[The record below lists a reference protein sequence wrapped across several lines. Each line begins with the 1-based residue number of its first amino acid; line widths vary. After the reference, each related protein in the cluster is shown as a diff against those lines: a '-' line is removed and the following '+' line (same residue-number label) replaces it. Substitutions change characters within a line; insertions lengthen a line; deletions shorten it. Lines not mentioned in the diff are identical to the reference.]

1 MVVPIISKEELD
13 NIMVRL
19 LVVQNVSQEEV

>member
-13 NIMVRL
+13 NIMVNIIQL
-19 LVVQNVSQEEV
+19 